1 MKAPQRASGRTD
13 QMLGAMG
20 DILTS
25 LALPSQQWLPDLCSQ
40 EQGAE
45 MQPEASSSAEASEVA
60 KEQHQVVEPI
70 QHEALAP
77 GPSGIQTTAEDPYS
91 IAGSDGSISA
101 SVASI
106 QPQASSS
113 SAPSSP
119 ASRHSVSTLKKW
131 LTNPVR
137 KLSAGG
143 LPRGERPLRKPEGRM
158 RRHGRQEERK
168 SIDLGLLSQGEGP
181 FAGPRVSVSTDGNT
195 HLPDLSL
202 VSNLLEGDASGRQ
215 TQAPDPPLLPSDPQ
229 SPGAPS
235 EPLAQPPASE
245 EQEEEERR
253 SALEKSMFVL
263 RELIETE
270 KMYVEDLGQIVEG
283 YISTMKAR
291 GIPEGMK
298 GKDKIIF
305 GNIHQIYDWHK
316 DYLLK
321 QLEKCL
327 EDPDLLAELFIKHE
341 RRLHMYVVYCQN
353 KPKSEHIVSEF
364 IDTYFEELKQELGHR
379 LQLND
384 LLIKPV
390 QRIMKYQ
397 LLLKDFLKYYGKAGK
412 NTEQLERAVEVM
424 CFVPKRCNDMM
435 NVGRLQGFEGKLT
448 AQGKLLQQ
456 NTFWVTEQAGGILAR
471 GRERRIF
478 LFEQIVILSEILER
492 RRGPYT
498 APTYAFKS
506 SIKVSCLGLEPS
518 VDNDPCKF
526 ALISRGAE
534 RGTIRYIL
542 QASSPE
548 IAQAWVADISLIL
561 ETQRDFLNALQSP
574 IEYQRRESK
583 THSLGRMG
591 ALHHSLP
598 GGPTR
603 PCSSASMDQNKGST
617 LQTLNASLPSL
628 YLPGPVQPEHL
639 PPAEAQPSRSQ
650 SSPGVRPG
658 HHPSDE
664 VQLSGTSQQE
674 SLQEAPSDD
683 DARPL
688 LPDPDV
694 HEINVPQGCARLA
707 KLDEDEL

>member
-1 MKAPQRASGRTD
+1 MKAPQRAGGRTD

-25 LALPSQQWLPDLCSQ
+25 LALPSQHWVPDLCSQ
-40 EQGAE
+40 EQGVE
-45 MQPEASSSAEASEVA
+45 MQPQARGAAEASEEKKDQLHEPPPEEA
-60 KEQHQVVEPI
+60 MGSGTVEV
-70 QHEALAP
+70 
-77 GPSGIQTTAEDPYS
+77 QTATTTEEDPYS

-119 ASRHSVSTLKKW
+119 GSRHSVSTLKKW

-143 LPRGERPLRKPEGRM
+143 LPRGDRPLRKAEGRM
-158 RRHGRQEERK
+158 RRHGRQEDRK
-168 SIDLGLLSQGEGP
+168 SIDLGLLGQVEGP
-181 FAGPRVSVSTDGNT
+181 FAVPREPIGTDGNS

-202 VSNLLEGDASGRQ
+202 LSSLLEGDGAEKH
-215 TQAPDPPLLPSDPQ
+215 TQVPDPSPLPSDCQ
-229 SPGAPS
+229 SLEPPS
-235 EPLAQPPASE
+235 ETPLQPLASE

-283 YISTMKAR
+283 YMATMKAR

-316 DYLLK
+316 DYFLK

-397 LLLKDFLKYYGKAGK
+397 LLLKVLNRDKGGVGAALSKVKLISPFRNGSNHIFLALKGGVSLAP
-412 NTEQLERAVEVM
+412 
-424 CFVPKRCNDMM
+424 FPD
-435 NVGRLQGFEGKLT
+435 EGPHEAKCIFSFT
-448 AQGKLLQQ
+448 GAFTPTCYSSLLQ
-456 NTFWVTEQAGGILAR
+456 
-471 GRERRIF
+471 
-478 LFEQIVILSEILER
+478 
-492 RRGPYT
+492 
-498 APTYAFKS
+498 
-506 SIKVSCLGLEPS
+506 VSCLGLEPS
-518 VDNDPCKF
+518 VDSDPCKF

-534 RGTIRYIL
+534 RGTIRYVL
-542 QASSPE
+542 QAATPE
-548 IAQAWVADISLIL
+548 IAQAWVADVNLIL

-583 THSLGRMG
+583 THSLGRTG
-591 ALHHSLP
+591 SPLPSLP
-598 GGPTR
+598 GGSAR
-603 PCSSASMDQNKGST
+603 PHSSASLDQNKGPS
-617 LQTLNASLPSL
+617 LQTYDASLLSL
-628 YLPGPVQPEHL
+628 YLPGAPEAEH
-639 PPAEAQPSRSQ
+639 PPYVRPADSQ
-650 SSPGVRPG
+650 SSPGSARV
-658 HHPSDE
+658 HIPSDGAE
-664 VQLSGTSQQE
+664 SLPPSDPQQE
-674 SLQEAPSDD
+674 LLHMAPSDD
-683 DARPL
+683 DARLL
-688 LPDPDV
+688 LPDPDFLD
-694 HEINVPQGCARLA
+694 IRFPQGSARLA